1 VLEAMLPYFRED
13 FGNAASHGHLY
24 GWRAEAALELAREE
38 LARALGVADPAGI
51 VFTSGATESN
61 NLALKGVVEGLAGR
75 RDHVVSVVT
84 EHSAVLDPC
93 RHLAGRGAGLTLLPV
108 DADGLVDPAA
118 LAAALTE
125 RTALV
130 SVMVANNE
138 IGVLQPVAEIAQLCR
153 ERGVLLHCDAA
164 QALGKVPL
172 APEALGVDLLSLS
185 AHKLHGPKGV
195 GALWVRRGRP
205 RIPLVPQLH
214 GGGHERGL
222 RSGTVP
228 VPLAVG
234 FGRAA
239 RLAVEGLDAE
249 ADRLR
254 FLRERLWERLRAALP
269 GVHLNG
275 HPERRLPGNLHVSF
289 DGVVADALLA
299 EVPGLALSTG
309 SACTSARPEP
319 SHVLRALGLPEERV
333 RGGVRI
339 GLGRFTSEAEIE
351 TAADLLVAAVLRLRS
366 ARPRVARLSS

>member
-1 VLEAMLPYFRED
+1 VLEAMLPFFRED

-24 GWRAEAALELAREE
+24 GWRAEAALEMAREE

-75 RDHVVSVVT
+75 RDHVVSVAT

-93 RHLAGRGAGLTLLPV
+93 RHLAARGARLTLLPV
-108 DADGLVDPAA
+108 DGSGLVDPAA
-118 LAAALTE
+118 LGAALSD

-138 IGVLQPVAEIAQLCR
+138 IGVLQPVAEIARLCR

-172 APEALGVDLLSLS
+172 SPEALGVDLLSLS

-205 RIPLVPQLH
+205 RIPLLPQLH

-228 VPLAVG
+228 VPLVVG

-239 RLAVEGLDAE
+239 RLAVEGLEVE
-249 ADRLR
+249 AARLQA
-254 FLRERLWERLRAALP
+254 LRDRLWERLRSTLP

-319 SHVLRALGLPEERV
+319 SHVLRALGLPEARV

-339 GLGRFTSEAEIE
+339 GLGRFTREAEIE

-366 ARPRVARLSS
+366 APPRVARLSS